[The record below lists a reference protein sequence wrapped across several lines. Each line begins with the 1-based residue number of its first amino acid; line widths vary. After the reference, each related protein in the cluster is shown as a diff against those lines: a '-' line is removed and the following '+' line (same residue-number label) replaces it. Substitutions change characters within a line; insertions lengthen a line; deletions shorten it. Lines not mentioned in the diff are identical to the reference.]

1 MPKNDIKSP
10 NKSYNNNLRQVVSY
24 ELTQLKHNF
33 KCSPPWLR
41 LILRARIIS
50 TQKSFTRILYFVLL
64 ELSITKS
71 KSAKLKELAGG
82 KPIRKKYCAGLV
94 VGESKTNGILVMAH
108 GFESFTSIT
117 IKGFGKLDLDG

>member
-1 MPKNDIKSP
+1 
-10 NKSYNNNLRQVVSY
+10 
-24 ELTQLKHNF
+24 
-33 KCSPPWLR
+33 
-41 LILRARIIS
+41 LRARIKS

-108 GFESFTSIT
+108 GFESFTNIT